1 MSDASLP
8 PDLAELERDLARL
21 PQVEPSVDFAPRVL
35 GSVRHALRHRPTP
48 AVPPAGR
55 WRSWAAVAAALLVA
69 INLSMS
75 AAADTDWHLTA
86 DVQPGRVAA
95 LADEL
100 RLLAP
105 DLPASEV
112 RRQVWLARAGAG
124 LPRVLNLSPMRERTS
139 VHPERDPWDVR

>member
-8 PDLAELERDLARL
+8 PDLAELERELCGRA
-21 PQVEPSVDFAPRVL
+21 PIEPSADFADRVL
-35 GSVRHALRHRPTP
+35 GSVRRALRH
-48 AVPPAGR
+48 PPMVAAAPSWG
-55 WRSWAAVAAALLVA
+55 WRSWAAVAAAVFVA

-86 DVQPGRVAA
+86 DIEPSGAAA

-100 RLLAP
+100 RVLAP
-105 DLPASEV
+105 DLPESEL
-112 RRQVWLARAGAG
+112 RRQAWLARAGAG
-124 LPRVLNLSPMRERTS
+124 LPRVLNLSSVRERTS